1 MDMFD
6 HILSSRYISMRWILV
21 FLFLYIIP
29 LVVLFRNYNNFKR
42 SLIYASTYI
51 VVMTTIVI
59 TNIYIS
65 GLNYIK
71 DIIYYQNYSFDNG
84 NNEKSVSN
92 FDNKDKVKETKNKE
106 INEDKLQSN
115 KNENEQSKDDII
127 KPEISDTTE
136 TKTEEI
142 KNDKE
147 IIVDFKKEIYEI
159 ETIALLPMRDC
170 LPYTKNIA
178 ENLKHLSSI
187 KEEII
192 YAQKKCIE
200 VIDIY
205 ENMEI
210 PQLSSKEYSYVL
222 DSARQDVK
230 KAYELREKA
239 MEAAVNLVSTKNPKY
254 IGKITNYL
262 NLSDNQIENF
272 KIRLNDLNE
281 KIK

>member
-1 MDMFD
+1 
-6 HILSSRYISMRWILV
+6 MRWILV

-65 GLNYIK
+65 GINYIK
-71 DIIYYQNYSFDNG
+71 DIIYYQNYSFDNR

-92 FDNKDKVKETKNKE
+92 FDNKDEVKEIKNKE
-106 INEDKLQSN
+106 INEEKLQY
-115 KNENEQSKDDII
+115 KNDNEQSKNDIT
-127 KPEISDTTE
+127 KPESSDITE

-142 KNDKE
+142 KSDKE
-147 IIVDFKKEIYEI
+147 IIADFKKEIYEI

-210 PQLSSKEYSYVL
+210 PQLSNKEYSYVL

-239 MEAAVNLVSTKNPKY
+239 MEAAINLVSTKNPKY
-254 IGKITNYL
+254 IGKITK
-262 NLSDNQIENF
+262 F
-272 KIRLNDLNE
+272 IR
-281 KIK
+281 

>member
-1 MDMFD
+1 
-6 HILSSRYISMRWILV
+6 MRWILV

-65 GLNYIK
+65 GLNNIK
-71 DIIYYQNYSFDNG
+71 DIIYYQNYSFDNR
-84 NNEKSVSN
+84 NSERSVSN
-92 FDNKDKVKETKNKE
+92 FDNEDKIKQTKNEE
-106 INEDKLQSN
+106 IREDKLQVN
-115 KNENEQSKDDII
+115 KNDNEEDLSKD
-127 KPEISDTTE
+127 EITEQETTVTKDTKIEE
-136 TKTEEI
+136 TKD
-142 KNDKE
+142 DKA
-147 IIVDFKKEIYEI
+147 IIADFKKEIYEI

-192 YAQKKCIE
+192 YAQKKCVE

-210 PQLSSKEYSYVL
+210 PQLSNKEYSYVL

-254 IGKITNYL
+254 IGKVTNYL
-262 NLSDNQIENF
+262 SLSDKQIENF

>member
-1 MDMFD
+1 
-6 HILSSRYISMRWILV
+6 MRWILV

-71 DIIYYQNYSFDNG
+71 DIIYYQNYSFDNRS
-84 NNEKSVSN
+84 NEKSVSN
-92 FDNKDKVKETKNKE
+92 FDNKDEVKEIKNKE
-106 INEDKLQSN
+106 INEDKLQPN
-115 KNENEQSKDDII
+115 KNDNDQSKNDIT
-127 KPEISDTTE
+127 KPEISDITE

-147 IIVDFKKEIYEI
+147 IIADFKKEIYEI

-178 ENLKHLSSI
+178 ENLKHLSNI

-210 PQLSSKEYSYVL
+210 PQLSNKEYSYVL
-222 DSARQDVK
+222 DSARQDIK

>member
-1 MDMFD
+1 
-6 HILSSRYISMRWILV
+6 MRWILV

-65 GLNYIK
+65 GINYIK
-71 DIIYYQNYSFDNG
+71 DIIYYQNYSFDNR

-92 FDNKDKVKETKNKE
+92 FDNKDEVKEVKNKE
-106 INEDKLQSN
+106 INEEKLQY
-115 KNENEQSKDDII
+115 KNVNEQSKNDIT
-127 KPEISDTTE
+127 KPESSDITE

-142 KNDKE
+142 KSDKE
-147 IIVDFKKEIYEI
+147 IIADFKKEIYEI

-170 LPYTKNIA
+170 LPYTKNIS

-210 PQLSSKEYSYVL
+210 PQLSNKEYSYVL

-239 MEAAVNLVSTKNPKY
+239 MEAAINLVSTKNPKY

-262 NLSDNQIENF
+262 NLSDKQIENF

>member
-1 MDMFD
+1 
-6 HILSSRYISMRWILV
+6 MRWILV

-71 DIIYYQNYSFDNG
+71 DIIYYQNYSFDNRS
-84 NNEKSVSN
+84 NEKSVSN

-115 KNENEQSKDDII
+115 KNDNEQSKNDIT
-127 KPEISDTTE
+127 KPESSDITE

-142 KNDKE
+142 KSDKE
-147 IIVDFKKEIYEI
+147 IIADFKKEIYEI

-210 PQLSSKEYSYVL
+210 PQLSNKEYSYVL

-239 MEAAVNLVSTKNPKY
+239 MEAAINLVSTKNPKY

>member
-1 MDMFD
+1 
-6 HILSSRYISMRWILV
+6 MRWILV

-65 GLNYIK
+65 GLNHIK
-71 DIIYYQNYSFDNG
+71 DIIYYQNYSFDNRSDG
-84 NNEKSVSN
+84 RSVAN
-92 FDNKDKVKETKNKE
+92 FDSDDEIKEVE
-106 INEDKLQSN
+106 EV
-115 KNENEQSKDDII
+115 KNENISKDELQSDTKNSKEELDNDKINKQKTLITKEIKQEEVKDDKDII
-127 KPEISDTTE
+127 L
-136 TKTEEI
+136 
-142 KNDKE
+142 
-147 IIVDFKKEIYEI
+147 DFKKEIYEI

-170 LPYTKNIA
+170 LPYTKNIS

-205 ENMEI
+205 ENMDI
-210 PQLSSKEYSYVL
+210 PQLSNKEYSYVL

-254 IGKITNYL
+254 IGQITNYL
-262 NLSDNQIENF
+262 SLSDKQIENF

-281 KIK
+281 KI

>member
-1 MDMFD
+1 MDIFD